1 MNEVGHGRSNTVP
14 RQSMLKISD
23 TVIQAPSEAH
33 HAQSS
38 SSAQVVHSG
47 YSPHLGVSARGDA
60 KYRTGRRPI
69 MFTIHPGGGRGTEST
84 QFQRHGA
91 VRVER

>member
-1 MNEVGHGRSNTVP
+1 MALRGPSPAMNEVGQGRSNTVP

-47 YSPHLGVSARGDA
+47 YSPHLGVSARSGA
-60 KYRTGRRPI
+60 KRERGGGITSTIHAGATGRQG
-69 MFTIHPGGGRGTEST
+69 HS
-84 QFQRHGA
+84 
-91 VRVER
+91 